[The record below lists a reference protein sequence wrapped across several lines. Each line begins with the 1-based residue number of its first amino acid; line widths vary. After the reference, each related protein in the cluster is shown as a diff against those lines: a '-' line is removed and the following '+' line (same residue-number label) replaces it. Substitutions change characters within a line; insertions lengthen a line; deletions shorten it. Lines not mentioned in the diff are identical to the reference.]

1 MNVDWRQLNGDLS
14 TDSRVRRKGVAEVA
28 LTEERERGRKTRKIV
43 LMTNQKDH
51 DLAFKLNGP
60 NTNIQRVVGPNQV
73 QRIVLE
79 DGQRVGRV
87 FCGRPS

>member
-1 MNVDWRQLNGDLS
+1 MNIDWKQLNGDLS
-14 TDSRVRRKGVAEVA
+14 TDSRVRRKGVAEAV
-28 LTEERERGRKTRKIV
+28 LMEERARGRKTLKVV

-60 NTNIQRVVGPNQV
+60 NTNIQRVVGPKEV
-73 QRIVLE
+73 QRVVLE

-87 FCGRPS
+87 FCGRPN